1 MVVVLFA
8 QEGLS
13 QMELLIVELVLL
25 LTAVIVWS
33 MILALNAKATL
44 L

>member
-25 LTAVIVWS
+25 LTAVIVRS